1 MIKVDRS
8 ILVRSMRDKAFQ
20 TVGIP
25 FTKTNFLVYFLF
37 LRLIFQRNEDI
48 VNFPFF
54 LFFFFFLNATYIYIY
69 TYTYIYTCVYIYIYF
84 FTISGSRVTFQEERS
99 LICFNRSYSIVF
111 FSNSLMHSRF
121 R

>member
-54 LFFFFFLNATYIYIY
+54 PFFFFFLMQRIYIY
-69 TYTYIYTCVYIYIYF
+69 THIFIYVYIYIF

>member
-54 LFFFFFLNATYIYIY
+54 PFFFFFLMQRIYIYIH
-69 TYTYIYTCVYIYIYF
+69 IYLYMCIYIYFF

>member
-54 LFFFFFLNATYIYIY
+54 PFFFFFLMQRIYIH
-69 TYTYIYTCVYIYIYF
+69 THIFIHVYIYIYF
-84 FTISGSRVTFQEERS
+84 LRLAALE
-99 LICFNRSYSIVF
+99 
-111 FSNSLMHSRF
+111 
-121 R
+121 